1 LFATKAAAQGARP
14 AVPNTIQQ
22 DTALYGFFALLE
34 QADST
39 VVNVLHLGDS
49 HIQAGFLPVTTG
61 EALQKEFGNA
71 GRGWVFPYN
80 LAGTNGPDDY
90 RWHST
95 VRWKASRIIDRHKEA
110 DLGPGA
116 IMITTT
122 SASPAVSYSARQSR
136 GPEDEVHTAQLFYD
150 AGDTAGS
157 VVAPGAQVTVT
168 PAPFRGAATLCRATL
183 EFPGTVQSFQARWD
197 GGSSSAPFRFYGA
210 ILQNGECGI
219 LYHAIGIN
227 GAQYQHY
234 MESTGTLAA
243 QLEVLQP
250 QLIIISLGT
259 NEAYSGQSAA
269 AITAQMDSV
278 VSLLRAQHPEAAILL
293 TTPPEC
299 KRTVRRPY
307 RKKVKG
313 RYRTYYRTRY
323 YTNPAIAMVTREIAN
338 YCRRE
343 GLACWNFNALNKAMA
358 GSFAGGWA
366 RDHIHF
372 NARGYQ
378 LQGRLLYEALYKA
391 YQQYLEQKHGKDN

>member
-1 LFATKAAAQGARP
+1 MFATKAAAQGPQP
-14 AVPNTIQQ
+14 AVPNAIQQ
-22 DTALYGFFALLE
+22 DTALYGFFAQLE

-49 HIQAGFLPVTTG
+49 HIQAGFLPVATG

-95 VRWKASRIIDRHKEA
+95 VRWKASRVIDRHKEA
-110 DLGPGA
+110 ELGPGA
-116 IMITTT
+116 IVITTT
-122 SASPAVSYSARQSR
+122 SASPAVSFSVRQTK
-136 GPEDEVHTAQLFYD
+136 GPGDEVHTAQLFYD
-150 AGDTAGS
+150 AGNADCS
-157 VVAPGAQVTVT
+157 VVVPGAQVMVT
-168 PAPFRGAATLCRATL
+168 PGPFGGSATLGRATL

-197 GGSSSAPFRFYGA
+197 DRSSDPFRFYGA
-210 ILQNGECGI
+210 ILRNGQSGI

-234 MESTGTLAA
+234 MESANTLAA

-259 NEAYSGQSAA
+259 NEAYAGLSAA
-269 AITAQMDSV
+269 AFTAQMDSV
-278 VSLLRAQHPEAAILL
+278 VSMIQAQRPEAAILL

-299 KRTVRRPY
+299 MRTVRRPY
-307 RKKVKG
+307 RKKVNG
-313 RYRTYYRTRY
+313 RYRTYYRTRH
-323 YTNPAIAMVTREIAN
+323 YTNPAIAMVTREMVS
-338 YCRRE
+338 YCRRK
-343 GLACWNFNALNKAMA
+343 GLACWNFNALNKARA
-358 GSFAGGWA
+358 DSFRSGWA
-366 RDHIHF
+366 PDHIHF

-378 LQGRLLYEALYKA
+378 LQGKLLYEALHEA